1 MDKLEQIKNTITA
14 NGMWEWTNEMVSQA
28 MREYADQQ
36 NAELRKRVKGL
47 ESSIEES
54 NEIFKR
60 QFYSWSIR

>member
-1 MDKLEQIKNTITA
+1 MDILEQIKNTVTA
-14 NGMWEWTNEMVSQA
+14 NG

-36 NAELRKRVKGL
+36 NAELRERVKEL

-54 NEIFKR
+54 IEIFKS